1 MDENKKNL
9 IKVGVYLGALI
20 ILIVFF
26 RLFGGND
33 NSDNVS
39 NNKKATETVKEETIL
54 SSVEKISSKY
64 YKSKVHVV
72 LDDDAQTIE
81 YEKKDNVLI
90 GNKKYHTE
98 SINFINYNE
107 NIYTYNEEEITRLDN
122 FDYFDFDKTF
132 IDLDNFKTL
141 IKLDSVNNKYSFDG
155 YEVYEFTYD
164 MRDVLRV
171 YNNINDTNY
180 VTLERKDITLK
191 VYSNNNKIEY
201 MILDLTNVYNF
212 INDTELNEIS
222 YKLTFEET
230 KEEDTSWLIE
240 KLK

>member
-26 RLFGGND
+26 RLFGGNN
-33 NSDNVS
+33 NSSNVT
-39 NNKKATETVKEETIL
+39 NNKEVTETVKEETIL
-54 SSVEKISSKY
+54 SSVEKINSKY

-81 YEKKDNVLI
+81 YEKKDNILI
-90 GNKKYHTE
+90 GNKKYHNE

-107 NIYTYNEEEITRLDN
+107 NNYTYNEEEIIRLDN

-180 VTLERKDITLK
+180 VTLEKKDITLK

-212 INDTELNEIS
+212 INETELNEIS